1 MDEAAAPRHSAF
13 EDAQGLVAG
22 TLMVTLGVAFAA
34 FVYFGYEHR
43 WMGLGT
49 AVDSVDSEINA
60 GASTTVKY
68 LAGYGIEKSLS
79 IDNIS

>member
-1 MDEAAAPRHSAF
+1 MSVREALTWSAIW
-13 EDAQGLVAG
+13 
-22 TLMVTLGVAFAA
+22 VTLGVAFAA